1 MLPELLISCFFVFGF
16 EYFFFILPVTVCCA
30 LCSPMTFAICAFNL
44 CLRLFRRAAGSFV
57 FSLLIAQGSGP
68 GNGGGRDEAVQA
80 DKELS

>member
-44 CLRLFRRAAGSFV
+44 CLRLFRRAGSFV